1 MVNKK
6 ITKQS
11 KTAFVLFAK
20 TPELGQVKTRLAAS
34 IGDNLA
40 LEFHIA
46 FISDSLEKVLEAFKP
61 TLQVDTY
68 LYLTKP
74 CSLTNILP
82 TTFETT
88 SFALRYQPNGDL
100 GARLQQTFLELLQLY
115 KSVIVIGT
123 DSPNIPS
130 SYLREA
136 LNQIKKHD
144 LVIGSTLDGGYY
156 LIGLNRKVKSF
167 SELFTNINWSTE
179 TVFQETL
186 ERAKASNLSFYS
198 LPTWYDIDNSDDLAR
213 LKKDLLKSPS
223 EEKECVYTK
232 NLLEKLCP

>member
-46 FISDSLEKVLEAFKP
+46 FISDSLEKALEISKP
-61 TLQVDTY
+61 FLEVDTY
-68 LYLTKP
+68 LYLTKS
-74 CSLTNILP
+74 CNFTNFLP
-82 TTFETT
+82 KNFEKT
-88 SFALRYQPNGDL
+88 SFDLRYQPNGDL
-100 GARLQQTFLELLQLY
+100 GNRLQQTFFELLQLY

-130 SYLREA
+130 YYLIEA
-136 LNQIKKHD
+136 LDKIKKHD
-144 LVIGSTLDGGYY
+144 LVIGSTVDGGYY
-156 LIGLNRKVKSF
+156 LIGLNGKVKNF

-186 ERAKASNLSFYS
+186 ERAKTNNLNFYS
-198 LPTWYDIDNSDDLAR
+198 LPVWYDIDNANDLTR
-213 LKKDLLKSPS
+213 LKKDLLKSS
-223 EEKECVYTK
+223 NEEKECVYTK
-232 NLLEKLCP
+232 KLLEKLCP